1 MHLSDIFKYLRLDVE
16 EPTLNDTLN
25 PTKTPNTSQKRI
37 LNEVCKRLKNARTL
51 SYDDMLYLRT
61 LLAAPYS
68 NTESSFDILRHDL
81 LRLLGL
87 KLDLLVTFTN
97 LVLDCPKADKLL
109 EQTETNLLDALA
121 GKLGKASVSTDNP
134 ASGAPLELS
143 AEPRSEPQVSAA
155 ALSQFTKH
163 FYVVGRYDAISD
175 MLKNLIVK
183 MSSVRVTDL
192 PTIYIP
198 FLQHLVALMLTWGVP
213 FTEKVYELFFQSVLY
228 EYFTRYVGAAPVDT
242 DCEEFR
248 AWKRQ
253 GEVAW
258 TALKILDHDYL
269 PELLGPWY
277 TTNVEPRMTALKKLL
292 KD

>member
-1 MHLSDIFKYLRLDVE
+1 
-16 EPTLNDTLN
+16 
-25 PTKTPNTSQKRI
+25 
-37 LNEVCKRLKNARTL
+37 
-51 SYDDMLYLRT
+51 
-61 LLAAPYS
+61 
-68 NTESSFDILRHDL
+68 
-81 LRLLGL
+81 
-87 KLDLLVTFTN
+87 
-97 LVLDCPKADKLL
+97 
-109 EQTETNLLDALA
+109 
-121 GKLGKASVSTDNP
+121 
-134 ASGAPLELS
+134 
-143 AEPRSEPQVSAA
+143 
-155 ALSQFTKH
+155 
-163 FYVVGRYDAISD
+163 
-175 MLKNLIVK
+175 
-183 MSSVRVTDL
+183 
-192 PTIYIP
+192 
-198 FLQHLVALMLTWGVP
+198 MLTWGVP